1 MAALAKAANNFGTA
15 FRKLP
20 ANQFN
25 PNFTA
30 AINAALNNTTT
41 FRILVGESSGSL
53 LPIFRQMDPTDLA
66 VIGRSLDS
74 TTKANVIKS
83 FDDVGALAVRNNM
96 FPDDFATAATRS
108 ADDLAG
114 AGARN
119 VNNLNVKM
127 PDGTTK
133 TVRAGSKE
141 FWSTVRL
148 GGAIGAGVGL
158 LLWIEKKFEDADEE
172 YKNCMSACLPHNW
185 DEHEYGNVVAADLLY
200 STPASLEEYQIT
212 PIPSQPYCTAVMDDC
227 GKFCEKKCDDLVKVD
242 IPLGPD
248 SPLNPF
254 NPGSPLNPFNL
265 LKKMFGNVFGDIDV
279 GMIGGISSVG
289 SCLIVLMVL
298 VMTMSPKSGRR

>member
-1 MAALAKAANNFGTA
+1 MATLNRALSNFGTA
-15 FRKLP
+15 FGKLP
-20 ANQFN
+20 VGQFSDAVRMSITSAISN
-25 PNFTA
+25 PA
-30 AINAALNNTTT
+30 A
-41 FRILVGESSGSL
+41 FRNIMNSSSGSL

-83 FDDVGALAVRNNM
+83 FDDAGELALKANM

-119 VNNLNVKM
+119 VKNLNVRM

-254 NPGSPLNPFNL
+254 NPESPLNPFNL